1 MEHNPYAPPSSATE
15 AVPAV
20 SPGAGPAG
28 LSGWLVLVGIGL
40 FIAPIRLAIFLLQTF
55 PPIFR
60 DGTWGTLTTPASASY
75 HPFWAPLLLAEMVIN
90 FIFIV
95 MSIYLLFLFFRK
107 SARFPKL
114 YVMFLLSNLAFLLAD
129 AFAVTIVLPSQP
141 IMDPD
146 TAREFGR
153 SVVSASI
160 WVPYLFLSKRVKNTF
175 VRIDA

>member
-1 MEHNPYAPPSSATE
+1 
-15 AVPAV
+15 
-20 SPGAGPAG
+20 
-28 LSGWLVLVGIGL
+28 
-40 FIAPIRLAIFLLQTF
+40 
-55 PPIFR
+55 
-60 DGTWGTLTTPASASY
+60 
-75 HPFWAPLLLAEMVIN
+75 MVIN

>member
-1 MEHNPYAPPSSATE
+1 MQHNPYAPPSSATE
-15 AVPAV
+15 AAPAV
-20 SPGAGPAG
+20 PPGAGPAG
-28 LSGWLVLVGIGL
+28 LSGWLVLVGLGL
-40 FIAPIRLAIFLLQTF
+40 FVTPFRLAIFLLQTF

-60 DGTWGTLTTPASASY
+60 DGTWGTLTTPGSAPY
-75 HPFWAPLLLAEMVIN
+75 HPLWAPLLLVEMAIN

-129 AFAVTIVLPSQP
+129 AFAVTIVLPDQP
-141 IMDPD
+141 FMDPN
-146 TAREFGR
+146 TAGEFVR
-153 SVVSASI
+153 SVVSVSI

-175 VRIDA
+175 VRTDA